1 MDESIRTFPLFSS
14 FPIPPK
20 GTPQPAESVQ
30 FTVVSVDSMN
40 TMWCQPCGQD
50 VPGAIADGTS
60 EYRCPRCRNLLRQS
74 DRQLRIGIDDE
85 HPAGEDT
92 SVAEEEIES
101 PDVDREQEVQSPPA
115 YDGWELEQRL
125 KHIERVLAAE
135 GLAAEGLP
143 AEGLAAD
150 GKPAGESSGFIRLD
164 SAHGSLGR
172 PHDRPR
178 GGIFSR
184 PGVFLRT
191 VVWST
196 LLIGVMT
203 LACGS
208 FLMGW
213 SMFSSRADLWSIGFP
228 IALAG
233 AISLFVALVV
243 QIDRLL
249 HDNRHTAAEL
259 DKLAVATSHMGNRHH
274 SPSDAFYSHIV
285 GGANPQ
291 LLLSD
296 LKSQLDLLA
305 DKISKRETS

>member
-1 MDESIRTFPLFSS
+1 
-14 FPIPPK
+14 
-20 GTPQPAESVQ
+20 
-30 FTVVSVDSMN
+30 MN

-50 VPGAIADGTS
+50 VPGTIADGTS
-60 EYRCPRCRNLLRQS
+60 EYRCPRCRNILHQS
-74 DRQLRIGIDDE
+74 DRQLRIGIDDQQPVDE
-85 HPAGEDT
+85 AAA
-92 SVAEEEIES
+92 VAEEEIES

-135 GLAAEGLP
+135 GLP
-143 AEGLAAD
+143 AEGLSAD

-178 GGIFSR
+178 SGIFSG

-191 VVWST
+191 VAWST
-196 LLIGVMT
+196 LLIGVMA

-228 IALAG
+228 IALTG
-233 AISLFVALVV
+233 GISLFVALVV

-249 HDNRHTAAEL
+249 HDNRNTAAKFDMVDSQL
-259 DKLAVATSHMGNRHH
+259 GKLAAATSHLGNRRH

-305 DKISKRETS
+305 DKISDRETC

>member
-1 MDESIRTFPLFSS
+1 M
-14 FPIPPK
+14 
-20 GTPQPAESVQ
+20 
-30 FTVVSVDSMN
+30 
-40 TMWCQPCGQD
+40 
-50 VPGAIADGTS
+50 PGAIADGTG

-74 DRQLRIGIDDE
+74 DRLRIGIDEQQPVDE
-85 HPAGEDT
+85 DASAGGET
-92 SVAEEEIES
+92 VETI
-101 PDVDREQEVQSPPA
+101 DVDREQEVQSPPS

-135 GLAAEGLP
+135 GRAS
-143 AEGLAAD
+143 EGLATD
-150 GKPAGESSGFIRLD
+150 GKAAGESSRFIRLD

-172 PHDRPR
+172 PHDRPH

-191 VVWST
+191 VAWST

-213 SMFSSRADLWSIGFP
+213 SMFSGRADLWSTGSP
-228 IALAG
+228 IALIG
-233 AISLFVALVV
+233 VISLFIALVV

-249 HDNRHTAAEL
+249 HDNRETSRNTMA
-259 DKLAVATSHMGNRHH
+259 KLGNHRH
-274 SPSDAFYSHIV
+274 SPSEAFYSHLA

-291 LLLSD
+291 LLLHD

-305 DKISKRETS
+305 DKIGESETS